1 MRVRVA
7 AATEHA
13 MDDGLV
19 AVDPIVDGGG
29 KAAGEQ
35 AKAAEAD
42 VVDAGVE
49 YEGVDLGNQAAKKIA
64 ADAGGLQIVDFTPCG

>member
-7 AATEHA
+7 AATAHA
-13 MDDGLV
+13 MADGVV

-35 AKAAEAD
+35 AIAAEAD
-42 VVDAGVE
+42 VVDASVE
-49 YEGVDLGNQAAKKIA
+49 DQGVDLGNQAVKK
-64 ADAGGLQIVDFTPCG
+64 

>member
-7 AATEHA
+7 AATAHEMA
-13 MDDGLV
+13 DGVV

-35 AKAAEAD
+35 AISGQPKRTRGMPA
-42 VVDAGVE
+42 
-49 YEGVDLGNQAAKKIA
+49 
-64 ADAGGLQIVDFTPCG
+64 

>member
-7 AATEHA
+7 AATAHA
-13 MDDGLV
+13 MADGLV

-35 AKAAEAD
+35 AIAAEAD
-42 VVDAGVE
+42 VGDASVEDEGVE
-49 YEGVDLGNQAAKKIA
+49 LGNQAVKK
-64 ADAGGLQIVDFTPCG
+64 LSPTPGACRS